1 MARIL
6 NALQLALG
14 GVGAGVSS
22 YGRSMIDREERLRR
36 EAQQEEMN
44 AINALNMFRAAGGGI
59 TLAGGRPV
67 SAAMQESFALPE
79 AKLPAPTMAPSAI
92 GQAFTRATQA
102 DMGVSPRPTGL
113 LDTPIQLALETAPR
127 RVTTPAAPVTP
138 RRTMK
143 AGGMEFE
150 LKSAEEMAQEKQAL
164 ENAQFESALQA
175 LSPEERAKIEPIAR
189 AARLGT
195 PANVLQ
201 QVYGQPQQKASRLQ
215 LNEKTGQIINL
226 DTGEATSVKG
236 FIQPPKEGKTDS
248 DKPKFGEV
256 ASLRKEFNTES
267 RPYKTINDALRN
279 IETLGTKPNPT
290 PQDLQALV
298 YQFVKVQ
305 DPTSVVRESEYA
317 NAANAAALI
326 DKIGNYA
333 NRVANGQ
340 TLSPKQRADMVQTAR
355 LLRVEA
361 MNQYSQL
368 ANSYEELAGSFGM
381 DPKTIVPNRLDRGT
395 ATSAKPS
402 GKTLEQEFP
411 ERKEQIQMA
420 RSSGYTDAQI
430 RARLTGGK

>member
-1 MARIL
+1 MARFGGMT
-6 NALQLALG
+6 ALRAALG
-14 GVGAGVSS
+14 AVGGITE
-22 YGRSMIDREERLRR
+22 GLQQREILAAQRK
-36 EAQQEEMN
+36 QQEEIN

-79 AKLPAPTMAPSAI
+79 AKLPAPTMSPSAM
-92 GQAFTRATQA
+92 GQALTRATKE
-102 DMGVSPRPTGL
+102 DFGVSSRPTGL
-113 LDTPIQLALETAPR
+113 LDTPIRLALETAPR
-127 RVTTPAAPVTP
+127 QVTQAQPPVTP

-150 LKSAEEMAQEKQAL
+150 LKSAEEMAQEKQTL

-175 LSPEERAKIEPIAR
+175 LPPEERAKIEPIAR

-201 QVYGQPQQKASRLQ
+201 QVYGQPQQRASRLQ
-215 LNEKTGQIINL
+215 LHEKTGQIINL

-317 NAANAAALI
+317 NAANAAALT
-326 DKIGNYA
+326 DKMGNYA
-333 NRVANGQ
+333 NRVLNGQ

-355 LLRVEA
+355 LLRIEA

-381 DPKTIVPNRLDRGT
+381 DPKTIVPNRLD
-395 ATSAKPS
+395 KS
-402 GKTLEQEFP
+402 GAQKAEQ
-411 ERKEQIQMA
+411 
-420 RSSGYTDAQI
+420 SSGDPVYEAAKKAIAEGRDQAVVI
-430 RARLTGGK
+430 ARYEQGTGKKWPGGR